1 MPRRR
6 HAPKDARQE
15 RPATPYQ
22 ADGTLDPREWEAAR
36 GAARHLAELVLP
48 REPWF
53 VEARPIEVHAQGV
66 ELDVVVRWVSSEVY
80 AKVPASVDGY
90 VVNVVLEGKTF
101 EIHTLH

>member
-22 ADGTLDPREWEAAR
+22 PDGTLDPREWEVALAAA
-36 GAARHLAELVLP
+36 GHLTDLVLP

-53 VEARPIEVHAQGV
+53 VEARPIEVFEQGV
-66 ELDVVVRWVSSEVY
+66 ELEVVVRWLSSEVY